1 MGSLM
6 KSKSESKYHL
16 RDLHAEIDLYDRK
29 IIHCEKYERFDS
41 ESDRAAA
48 VAKLVAKR
56 ALLARNAVA
65 MVKSGVECDST
76 TLPRSFKQAPTSSQ
90 EAL

>member
-1 MGSLM
+1 MQP
-6 KSKSESKYHL
+6 KSESKYHL

-29 IIHCEKYERFDS
+29 IKHCETYERFES

-56 ALLARNAVA
+56 ALLTKNALA
-65 MVKSGVECDST
+65 MVESGIEYDNS
-76 TLPRSFKQAPTSSQ
+76 TLPRSLKQASTTSQ
-90 EAL
+90 EGL